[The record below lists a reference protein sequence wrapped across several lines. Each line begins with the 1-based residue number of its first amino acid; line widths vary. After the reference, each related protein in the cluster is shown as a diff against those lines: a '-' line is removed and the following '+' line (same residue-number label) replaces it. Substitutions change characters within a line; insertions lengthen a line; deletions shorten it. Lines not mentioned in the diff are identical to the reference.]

1 MNTAQAQVFR
11 KVGAICAMLGGAATL
26 IANLFHPKDLITYDS
41 ATHLETIAADHSW
54 TMDHFVFLV
63 AGAIILWGLLAISDV
78 LAEMPGGFLVTLATY
93 SALIGTGLLAV
104 FFAVDGYGM
113 KAASELW
120 LSAPPSEAAAAL
132 YAALLMSKLGIASGS
147 IYFFWY
153 LGLMPLLYG
162 AAMIQSGVFPRWIS
176 LVAILGGVLGVLA
189 GAGFYLF
196 GYGIVSLFGF
206 IGSQVIISLW
216 ILGAGI
222 VLYRHTVART

>member
-1 MNTAQAQVFR
+1 MNTAQPQVFR
-11 KVGAICAMLGGAATL
+11 KVGAICAMVGGSATL
-26 IANLFHPKDLITYDS
+26 IANLFHPKDLVKYDS
-41 ATHLETIAADHSW
+41 ATHLETIAADQSW
-54 TMDHFVFLV
+54 TVDHFVFLV

-78 LAEMPGGFLVTLATY
+78 LAQMPGGFLVTLATY
-93 SALIGTGLLAV
+93 SAMIGTGLLAV

-120 LSAPPSEAAAAL
+120 LSAPPGEEAAAL
-132 YAALLMSKLGIASGS
+132 YAALLMSKLGVASGS

-176 LVAILGGVLGVLA
+176 IVAILGGVFGVLA

-206 IGSQVIISLW
+206 IGAQVLISLW

-222 VLYRHTVART
+222 VLYRRTVA